1 MSHPSSSAF
10 TAETTREPSRHRLPT
25 SIPLLIVAACL
36 TSVMTAVHYTNYA
49 PLIPIMQADLHISS
63 GQAGLMSTL
72 LFLGLAVAYIPG
84 GALIDR
90 YGQRPILIG
99 SSTLIVFSGRLPSLH
114 SNNNS
119 I

>member
-1 MSHPSSSAF
+1 MSKPSPSAF
-10 TAETTREPSRHRLPT
+10 TAETTREPSRHQLPT

-90 YGQRPILIG
+90 YGPRPLLIG
-99 SSTLIVFSGRLPSLH
+99 SRYLFGATGGNPPLP
-114 SNNNS
+114 
-119 I
+119 

>member
-1 MSHPSSSAF
+1 MSQPSSSAF
-10 TAETTREPSRHRLPT
+10 TVETTREPSRHRLPT

-72 LFLGLAVAYIPG
+72 LFLGLPVAYIPC
-84 GALIDR
+84 GA
-90 YGQRPILIG
+90 PITP
-99 SSTLIVFSGRLPSLH
+99 SRQLPLLSASPPLFASL
-114 SNNNS
+114 
-119 I
+119 